1 MRICVIGGANTD
13 ITATS
18 AQTFRHGDSNP
29 GSIRISPGGVAR
41 NIAHNLALLGDEVH
55 FAGIFGAD
63 DFGTLCREAC
73 IKAGIDLSLSEARAD
88 VDSSCYMCIN
98 SPEGELI
105 GGVADMKAPEL
116 ITPSWLEAR
125 LEDINSADAVVADSN
140 IPAASLAWL
149 IDNCIP
155 PLYLDAVSV
164 AKASRIA
171 DAMTMSFR
179 TGVHAVKCNRLEDAV
194 LSNVPGIGRRYV
206 TLGSE
211 GALVYEDGIG
221 RAFPALPGEVVNAT
235 GAGDALF
242 AGIIHAGPQ
251 ASAQEALQL
260 GLRCAKYAIECKD
273 AVNPDLAKLIKR

>member
-1 MRICVIGGANTD
+1 MRVCVIGGANTD

-18 AQTFRHGDSNP
+18 AQQFRPGDSNP
-29 GSIRISPGGVAR
+29 GRIRISPGGVAR
-41 NIAHNLALLGDEVH
+41 NIAHNLALLGDEVL

-63 DFGTLCREAC
+63 SFGTLCRDAC
-73 IKAGIDLSLSEARAD
+73 IKAGIDLSLSETSAD
-88 VDSSCYMCIN
+88 VSGSCFLSIN

-105 GGVADMKAPEL
+105 GGVADMKTADG
-116 ITPSWLEAR
+116 ITPSWLEER
-125 LEDINSADAVVADSN
+125 LEDINSADVVVADSN

-149 IDNCIP
+149 IDNCNP

-179 TGVHAVKCNRLEDAV
+179 GGVHAVKCNRLEDAV
-194 LSNVPGIGRRYV
+194 LSGVPGIGRRYV

-221 RAFPALPGEVVNAT
+221 RAFPALPCEVVNAT

-251 ASAQEALQL
+251 ASAQDALQL
-260 GLRCAKYAIECKD
+260 GLRCAKYAVESMD
-273 AVNPDLAKLIKR
+273 TVNADLGKLIKR

>member
-18 AQTFRHGDSNP
+18 AQTFRPADSNP
-29 GSIRISPGGVAR
+29 GSIRISAGGVAR
-41 NIAHNLALLGDEVH
+41 NIAHNLALLGDEVL

-63 DFGTLCREAC
+63 DFGTLCRESC
-73 IKAGIDLSLSEARAD
+73 LKAGIDLSLSETRAD
-88 VDSSCYMCIN
+88 VSGSCYLCIN

-105 GGVADMKAPEL
+105 GGVSDMKGADL
-116 ITPSWLEAR
+116 ITPLWLEER
-125 LEDINSADAVVADSN
+125 LDDINSADAVVADSN

-179 TGVHAVKCNRLEDAV
+179 GGVHAVKCNRLEDAV

-206 TLGSE
+206 TLGQE

-221 RAFPALPGEVVNAT
+221 RAFPALPCEVVNAT

-242 AGIIHAGPQ
+242 AGIIHAGPD
-251 ASAQEALQL
+251 ASAQDALQL
-260 GLRCAKYAIECKD
+260 GLLCAKSSIECED
-273 AVNPDLAKLIKR
+273 AVNPDLGKLVKL